1 MPAAL
6 RCAAVTLAA
15 IASVAPSGPAT
26 ARNAEPPAVAD
37 AVAAALDGALQSWA
51 AAPGHRGVTAS
62 VVWPDG
68 AQWSGAAGLAA
79 ADEPIR
85 PEHLIGIA
93 SITKTMTAAVVLQLV
108 DEGVL
113 RLDDPLSRWL
123 PPIAGVEPAI
133 TLRQLLNHTN
143 GLGNYTLSPA
153 LGAALDADPTR
164 PFSADELLAF
174 IGPARF
180 APGERTEYTN
190 TAFLLLGRVA
200 EAATGRPI
208 VELYRQR
215 LWTPLD
221 LHGVFMPGVEEPPGP
236 VAVAAGRG
244 GVFLPLDFPALL
256 SIGQAAFGLFADA
269 STVARWGRALF
280 AGAVVSAERQAEMRA
295 LVPAAGNIPGETGA
309 GLGIRGYHYLDRD
322 QVGHSGGMAF
332 GSSLLLFDPDTGV
345 TVAVLMNQGQNAGH
359 FQLAPQLLALAA
371 GAWPQWHGIRAADRI
386 SGR

>member
-1 MPAAL
+1 M
-6 RCAAVTLAA
+6 
-15 IASVAPSGPAT
+15 SGPPWIALIT
-26 ARNAEPPAVAD
+26 
-37 AVAAALDGALQSWA
+37 AAALAVTGPDGVWSAQDVEPAPAAVEAAADLEHALRAWA
-51 AAPGHRGVTAS
+51 AVPGHRGVTAA
-62 VVWPDG
+62 VIWPDG
-68 AQWSGAAGLAA
+68 SRWTGAAGVAA
-79 ADEPIR
+79 PGEPIR

-113 RLDDPLSRWL
+113 RLDDPLERWL
-123 PPIAGVEPAI
+123 APIAGVDPAI

-143 GLGNYTLSPA
+143 GLGNYTLSAA
-153 LGAALDADPTR
+153 LGAAIDADPSR
-164 PFSADELLAF
+164 PFTVDELLAF
-174 IGPARF
+174 AGPARF

-200 EAATGRPI
+200 EVATGRPI

-215 LWTPLD
+215 LWSPLD
-221 LHGVFMPGVEEPPGP
+221 LPGVFMPGVEEPPGP

-244 GVFLPLDFPALL
+244 GVFAPLDFPALL
-256 SIGQAAFGLFADA
+256 SIGQAAFGLYADA
-269 STVARWGRALF
+269 ATVARWGRALF
-280 AGAVVSAERQAEMRA
+280 AGAVLSAERQADMRM

-309 GLGIRGYHYLDRD
+309 GLGIRGYQYLDRT

-332 GSSLLLFDPDTGV
+332 GSSLLLFDPASGV

-371 GAWPQWHGIRAADRI
+371 GGATANGPARR
-386 SGR
+386 

>member
-1 MPAAL
+1 MP
-6 RCAAVTLAA
+6 
-15 IASVAPSGPAT
+15 GT
-26 ARNAEPPAVAD
+26 AWI
-37 AVAAALDGALQSWA
+37 AVAAVAALAWAGPGGALSVQDAAPPPVAAGIAADLEQALGAWA
-51 AAPGHRGVTAS
+51 GVPGHRGVTAS

-68 AQWSGAAGLAA
+68 VQWNGAAGLAA

-113 RLDDPLSRWL
+113 RLDDPVSRWL
-123 PPIAGVEPAI
+123 PPIEHVEPSI

-143 GLGNYTLSPA
+143 GLGNYTLSAA
-153 LGAALDADPTR
+153 LGAALDADPAR

-190 TAFLLLGRVA
+190 TSFLLLGRVG
-200 EAATGRPI
+200 EVATGRPI

-215 LWTPLD
+215 LWAPLE

-256 SIGQAAFGLFADA
+256 SIGQAAFGLYADA
-269 STVARWGRALF
+269 ATVARWGRALF
-280 AGAVVSAERQAEMRA
+280 TGAVVSAERQAEMRA

-322 QVGHSGGMAF
+322 QLGHSGGMAF
-332 GSSLLLFDPDTGV
+332 GSSLLLFDPESGV

-359 FQLAPQLLALAA
+359 FQLAPQLLAIATRDGL
-371 GAWPQWHGIRAADRI
+371 
-386 SGR
+386 